1 MAETVHQEPT
11 TPAAEGQ
18 QPERTFTQAEMN
30 AIISDRLSRE
40 RSKYADYDDLKAKA
54 QQFDAAQVDG
64 VLRPLGITRNMRA
77 YRTLSEALRLIYEQE
92 DRLEAVQ
99 KEIYEPLADRHCCDW
114 TAIQSMIRRAAQTA
128 WATNPTQVQRLAGY
142 PLTGC
147 PSAVQFLE
155 LLYNGMVRGV

>member
-1 MAETVHQEPT
+1 MT
-11 TPAAEGQ
+11 T
-18 QPERTFTQAEMN
+18 
-30 AIISDRLSRE
+30 
-40 RSKYADYDDLKAKA
+40 YDMTD
-54 QQFDAAQVDG
+54 FAAQVDG
-64 VLRPLGITRNMRA
+64 CCARWASPAICGLYT
-77 YRTLSEALRLIYEQE
+77 TLSEALPADLEQE

>member
-1 MAETVHQEPT
+1 MT
-11 TPAAEGQ
+11 T
-18 QPERTFTQAEMN
+18 
-30 AIISDRLSRE
+30 
-40 RSKYADYDDLKAKA
+40 YDMTD
-54 QQFDAAQVDG
+54 FAAQMDG

-77 YRTLSEALRLIYEQE
+77 YHTLSEALRPICEQE

-99 KEIYEPLADRHCCDW
+99 KEIYEPLADRHYCDW
-114 TAIQSMIRRAAQTA
+114 TAVQSMIRRAAQ
-128 WATNPTQVQRLAGY
+128 VQHLAGY

>member
-1 MAETVHQEPT
+1 MT
-11 TPAAEGQ
+11 T
-18 QPERTFTQAEMN
+18 
-30 AIISDRLSRE
+30 
-40 RSKYADYDDLKAKA
+40 YDMTD
-54 QQFDAAQVDG
+54 FAAQVDG

-77 YRTLSEALRLIYEQE
+77 YHTLSEALRLICEQE
-92 DRLEAVQ
+92 DRLEAAQ

-128 WATNPTQVQRLAGY
+128 WATNPAQVQHLAGY

>member
-1 MAETVHQEPT
+1 MPDVK
-11 TPAAEGQ
+11 
-18 QPERTFTQAEMN
+18 
-30 AIISDRLSRE
+30 ISDSPVQL
-40 RSKYADYDDLKAKA
+40 D
-54 QQFDAAQVDG
+54 QI
-64 VLRPLGITRNMRA
+64 LRPLGITRSSKN
-77 YRTLSEALRLIYEQE
+77 YRILCECVALICEQE